1 MNREMQEASTVVIA
15 AFIAVCGAAKLD
27 RTYLPPSSAATAGGS
42 PGSLQAPLTRSSE
55 QGLET
60 PSLPT
65 GSYTNNFGGVVVDA
79 ASPGTRASADADLS
93 GLGGPRPSYG
103 SSNSKVGD
111 AAFRGSLAGFRNT
124 PSFVAGSDQISTHG
138 KGTSASNGQFE
149 HHAEQSLSSDQIDT
163 HAGQFSSNGQVEH
176 RQIGQAGQGFSSN
189 GQAAIKTGQSFLGF
203 DENKSERPQAAK
215 DRNSNILTLSNDVNS
230 DSYSYGF
237 ETDNGIAVGENGVAV
252 NGVQA
257 EGGYSYQGDD
267 GQVYKV
273 TYTADEGGYRPQG
286 AHLPTPPP
294 IPEEILKSLEQ
305 NAKEEAA
312 GLVDDGKIHQ
322 YN

>member
-1 MNREMQEASTVVIA
+1 MIA

-27 RTYLPPSSAATAGGS
+27 RTYLPPSSAANAGGS

-55 QGLET
+55 QGLNT

-79 ASPGTRASADADLS
+79 ASPGTRASADSDIS
-93 GLGGPRPSYG
+93 GLGEPRPSYG

-124 PSFVAGSDQISTHG
+124 PSFGAASGQTGTHG
-138 KGTSASNGQFE
+138 QGNSASNGRFE
-149 HHAEQSLSSDQIDT
+149 NHAGQSFLSNGQIDT
-163 HAGQFSSNGQVEH
+163 HAGQFTTNGQVNH
-176 RQIGQAGQGFSSN
+176 GLIGQAEQGFSSN
-189 GQAAIKTGQSFLGF
+189 EQAGIKTGQSFLGF

-215 DRNSNILTLSNDVNS
+215 DRNSNILALSNDVNS

-286 AHLPTPPP
+286 DHLPTPPP

-312 GLVDDGKIHQ
+312 GLVDDGKKI
-322 YN
+322 NL

>member
-1 MNREMQEASTVVIA
+1 MIT

-27 RTYLPPSSAATAGGS
+27 RTYLPPSSADSAGGS
-42 PGSLQAPLTRSSE
+42 PGSLQAPGTRSSE
-55 QGLET
+55 QGLQN
-60 PSLPT
+60 SLPT
-65 GSYTNNFGGVVVDA
+65 GSYTNNFSGVVVDA
-79 ASPGTRASADADLS
+79 APTGTRSSEGLS
-93 GLGGPRPSYG
+93 GLGASRPSYG

-111 AAFRGSLAGFRNT
+111 AAFRGSVAGFRGTPTFGAASGQIGTHEPNT
-124 PSFVAGSDQISTHG
+124 NDQFDHHAGTG
-138 KGTSASNGQFE
+138 SASNGHF
-149 HHAEQSLSSDQIDT
+149 DT
-163 HAGQFSSNGQVEH
+163 HASQGFSNGQGTNG
-176 RQIGQAGQGFSSN
+176 RINSQAQFPSNGLDSN
-189 GQAAIKTGQSFLGF
+189 GQIGSGQFQSNNQDFQA
-203 DENKSERPQAAK
+203 ENKSERPQAAK
-215 DRNSNILTLSNDVNS
+215 DRNSNILALSNDVNT

-252 NGVQA
+252 NGIQA

-305 NAKEEAA
+305 NAKDEAA
-312 GLVDDGKIHQ
+312 GLVDDGNIIFCSCFISIG
-322 YN
+322 Y

>member
-1 MNREMQEASTVVIA
+1 MIA

-27 RTYLPPSSAATAGGS
+27 RTYLPPSSAANAGGS

-55 QGLET
+55 QGLNT

-79 ASPGTRASADADLS
+79 ASPGTRASGDADIS
-93 GLGGPRPSYG
+93 GLGEPRPSYG

-124 PSFVAGSDQISTHG
+124 PSFGAASGQTGTHG
-138 KGTSASNGQFE
+138 QGNSASNGQFE
-149 HHAEQSLSSDQIDT
+149 NHAGQSFLSNGQIDT
-163 HAGQFSSNGQVEH
+163 HAGQFTTNGQVNH
-176 RQIGQAGQGFSSN
+176 GLIGQAEQGFSSN
-189 GQAAIKTGQSFLGF
+189 GQAGIKTGQSFLGF

-215 DRNSNILTLSNDVNS
+215 DRNSNILALSNDVNS

-286 AHLPTPPP
+286 DHLPTPPP

-312 GLVDDGKIHQ
+312 GLVDDGKKI
-322 YN
+322 NL